1 MPGELQLAIQ
11 ITRSLL
17 GPDGGCLP
25 LHLGDLVRG
34 GSLVRDPDD
43 AVVHVGVG
51 HAGSRGG
58 LQGKTC
64 AVCPVQTQT
73 EPPHLHFPLNGARF
87 SELSFLALAKA

>member
-1 MPGELQLAIQ
+1 ML
-11 ITRSLL
+11 
-17 GPDGGCLP
+17 
-25 LHLGDLVRG
+25 LGDLVHE
-34 GSLVRDPDD
+34 GSLFSDPDD
-43 AVVHVGVG
+43 TVMHVRVG
-51 HAGSRGG
+51 FAGNRGG